1 MSTSRPAQTSLS
13 DIAVLDV
20 ETTGLKDSVH
30 RVIEVAVTRLRPD
43 PATWDRPLDHVCF
56 RFTPSSD
63 DMANAEPEAF
73 KTNGF
78 YLGHPEWADAAPID
92 SPEATAAWKRVA
104 AITRKATLAS
114 QNVPFDRG
122 FLWEELKRR
131 NLLFNHEKYGL
142 LPPWERRFIEIQS
155 YSWLIA
161 QEAGLGQFG
170 LHFAY
175 DALGLPPVTEHRAEA
190 DVVRG
195 IAVMRHVQQ
204 RFALGRAAYTAHVNR
219 NGDSFGT

>member
-1 MSTSRPAQTSLS
+1 MSNYRPAQTSLS
-13 DIAVLDV
+13 DLAFIDV
-20 ETTGLKDSVH
+20 ETTGLNDQIH
-30 RVIEVAVTRLRPD
+30 RVIEIAVTRVRPD
-43 PATWDRPLDHVCF
+43 PATWDAPLDHVCF

-63 DMANAEPEAF
+63 DMARAEAEAF
-73 KTNGF
+73 KINGF
-78 YLGHPEWADAAPID
+78 HVAHPEWAGAPAID
-92 SPEATAAWKRVA
+92 GPEAEAAWKRVA
-104 AITRKATLAS
+104 QITRKASLAS

-131 NLLFNHEKYGL
+131 GLLFNHEKGGL
-142 LPPWERRFIEIQS
+142 LPPWERRFVELQS

-175 DALGLPPVTEHRAEA
+175 DALGLPPVPEHRAEA

-195 IAVMRHVQQ
+195 IAVMRHVHA
-204 RFALGRAAYTAHVNR
+204 RFLAGRPAV
-219 NGDSFGT
+219 